1 VVDVLYPENKVD
13 FNQSFNITL
22 VFELLN
28 GTRKNVSVHCPSV
41 EEYKNSTLN
50 NLQRYTGVKINN
62 FASEEVKLPVKFVDD
77 TLYINR
83 KKVEQRINKN
93 IDKKDSRFYMMTMYG
108 SRIFLALVTINAIL
122 LNSFNKISII
132 GLIISVTLMF
142 LYLSESDYLYDS
154 ELKLVDA
161 IKR

>member
-1 VVDVLYPENKVD
+1 
-13 FNQSFNITL
+13 
-22 VFELLN
+22 
-28 GTRKNVSVHCPSV
+28 
-41 EEYKNSTLN
+41 
-50 NLQRYTGVKINN
+50 
-62 FASEEVKLPVKFVDD
+62 
-77 TLYINR
+77 
-83 KKVEQRINKN
+83 
-93 IDKKDSRFYMMTMYG
+93 MYG

>member
-1 VVDVLYPENKVD
+1 
-13 FNQSFNITL
+13 
-22 VFELLN
+22 
-28 GTRKNVSVHCPSV
+28 
-41 EEYKNSTLN
+41 
-50 NLQRYTGVKINN
+50 
-62 FASEEVKLPVKFVDD
+62 
-77 TLYINR
+77 
-83 KKVEQRINKN
+83 
-93 IDKKDSRFYMMTMYG
+93 
-108 SRIFLALVTINAIL
+108 